1 VRQVEQNF
9 YELIFGRL
17 RDALESQIVELRVF
31 VHYLHLKLKV
41 VVKLLEVFSNHKIFL
56 KILLLLLQTKHVEH
70 LSRQLDELEKTIELI
85 SEKISRRVNP
95 KLKHKFVSFFS
106 LQKVVVSVKQFSYA
120 LLLFFHEILK
130 NKQRVVHF
138 LRVFFQLAKVT
149 QHFSLLKIRKTSLLF
164 LLFLF
169 FCFFYFFC
177 FFCFEQRNLGCLVS
191 E

>member
-1 VRQVEQNF
+1 LPGNALFFNKRVRQVEQNF

-95 KLKHKFVSFFS
+95 KLKHKFVSFF
-106 LQKVVVSVKQFSYA
+106 FSPKSSRKRQTIFLCFVT
-120 LLLFFHEILK
+120 LL
-130 NKQRVVHF
+130 
-138 LRVFFQLAKVT
+138 
-149 QHFSLLKIRKTSLLF
+149 S
-164 LLFLF
+164 
-169 FCFFYFFC
+169 
-177 FFCFEQRNLGCLVS
+177 
-191 E
+191 